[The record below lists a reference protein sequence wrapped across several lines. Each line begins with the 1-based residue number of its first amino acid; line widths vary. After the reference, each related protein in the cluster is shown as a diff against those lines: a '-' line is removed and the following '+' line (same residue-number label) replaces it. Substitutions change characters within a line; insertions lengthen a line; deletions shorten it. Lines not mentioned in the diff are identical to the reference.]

1 MEMAYGREDQEIQT
15 SMKVSTKTIKKMGME
30 FLSGQMVT
38 YTKVILN
45 LMRNTVMERCIGL
58 MVNPIKA
65 NGNMIIK

>member
-15 SMKVSTKTIKKMGME
+15 SMKVSTKTIKKTGME

-38 YTKVILN
+38 YIKVIFN
-45 LMRNTVMERCIGL
+45 LMKNTVMERCTGL
-58 MVNPIKA
+58 MVNPIKV